1 MINRLKKAQTL
12 MAEYGL
18 DAVILNPGPTQYYFS
33 GLHLGLMERPMCLF
47 MDAKKTPAI
56 VLPELERQQL
66 PLAGIELK
74 PFFYGA
80 DVEQWTQAYKNAAE
94 YMELDGKTIGIE
106 PTRFRYLEMSYVQS
120 AAPNI
125 KFTSAQELVAQLRM
139 CKDATEKA
147 TMKAAID
154 ISQTAL
160 LAALKNFKVGM
171 TELEFSSELTMQM
184 LITGGENA
192 SFGAIV
198 SGGPNSAN
206 PHAMPGDRP
215 IQNGDLLVID
225 YGAMKG
231 GYCADITRTFGIGK
245 IEPEFEK
252 IHKITQEANAAA
264 RAFAKPGVRAGDVDK
279 AARDVIEAAG
289 YGEYFTHRVGHGLGM
304 EGHEPPY
311 MHGANDLILKE
322 GMTFTIEPGIYL
334 PERGG
339 VRVEDDVILTAD
351 GCESLSTLPR
361 ELITL

>member
-1 MINRLKKAQTL
+1 MINRLNKAKNL
-12 MAEYGL
+12 MSDYGL

-47 MDAKKTPAI
+47 LDPEKTPAI

-66 PLAGIELK
+66 PLAGIPLE

-80 DVEQWTQAYKNAAE
+80 DVDEWQQAYKKAAD
-94 YMELDGKTIGIE
+94 YLGLNGKTVGIE
-106 PTRFRYLEMSYVQS
+106 PTRFRYLEMSYVQG
-120 AAPNI
+120 AAPHV
-125 KFTSAQELVAQLRM
+125 KFTSAQDLVAQLRM
-139 CKDATEKA
+139 VKDATEKA
-147 TMKAAID
+147 AMKAAID
-154 ISQTAL
+154 LSQVAL

-171 TELEFSSELTMQM
+171 TELELSSEITMQ
-184 LITGGENA
+184 LLKAGAENQ

-206 PHAMPGDRP
+206 PHAMPSDRP

-225 YGAMKG
+225 YGGTKH
-231 GYCADITRTFGIGK
+231 GYCADITRTFGVG
-245 IEPEFEK
+245 EVDPEYVK
-252 IHKITQEANAAA
+252 IHEITQAANAAA

-311 MHGANDLILKE
+311 MHGANDMILEE

-334 PERGG
+334 PGRNG

-361 ELITL
+361 ELKYL